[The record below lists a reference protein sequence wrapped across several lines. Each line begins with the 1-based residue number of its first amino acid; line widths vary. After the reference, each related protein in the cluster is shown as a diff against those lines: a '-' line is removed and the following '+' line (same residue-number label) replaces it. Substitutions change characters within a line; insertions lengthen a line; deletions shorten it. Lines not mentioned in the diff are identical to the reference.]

1 MKERERHT
9 DRQRPRERE
18 REWKGGPE
26 ISCPLQSDICSHVL
40 NDCIPSVGDI
50 RITLIAKRKWNY
62 SKSDNVKVWK
72 DENRNIF
79 ERFQFKQA
87 MISLQGMAEFLVYMN
102 IGLYCFIKLF
112 FLFPSDA
119 LYCVFNGY

>member
-1 MKERERHT
+1 MKESERERERQT

-62 SKSDNVKVWK
+62 SKSDNVKVGWK
-72 DENRNIF
+72 SKQFRKVSVQTSNDYIAEN
-79 ERFQFKQA
+79 
-87 MISLQGMAEFLVYMN
+87 VT
-102 IGLYCFIKLF
+102 
-112 FLFPSDA
+112 
-119 LYCVFNGY
+119 FNS